1 MGEYG
6 FGQTDQLG
14 RVIPRLE
21 QQRPQ
26 PVQPQ
31 AQPQSSM
38 YDTILQVLQDPR
50 NAWIGMGPMAMAAK
64 LPRMGGM
71 FGWGD
76 KVSRKEHLYNLHHD
90 KERAMDGGFKPLTAQ
105 PHYSPTTQ
113 GVSADPVSWANLLD
127 KRWGTYNAALRGGIE
142 DGMSLD
148 EAADAARQL
157 NFRPPGFNETMQLKN
172 VVTPNY
178 GRLPNDP
185 RQN

>member
-1 MGEYG
+1 MAQNLG

-21 QQRPQ
+21 QQRQQ

-31 AQPQSSM
+31 AQAGPSM
-38 YDTILQVLQDPR
+38 YDTVLQVLQDPR
-50 NAWIGMGPMAMAAK
+50 NAWIGMGPMAMAGMAGK
-64 LPRMGGM
+64 LPKLGGA
-71 FGWGD
+71 FGWGKD
-76 KVSRKEHLYNLHHD
+76 PRTTSAANRLAAL
-90 KERAMDGGFKPLTAQ
+90 DGGYKPLQGQ

-113 GVSADPVSWANLLD
+113 DLSSDPVSWANLLD
-127 KRWGTYNAALRGGIE
+127 KRWDTYNAALRGGIE
-142 DGMSLD
+142 DGMTP
-148 EAADAARQL
+148 EQAADAARQL
-157 NFRPPGFNETMQLKN
+157 NFRPPGFDQVMQLRN